1 VKERIKEKQI
11 LNEQLEKLD
20 TQIQNQTID
29 QITHER
35 LRDVL
40 EINYLKQ
47 REEALE
53 KVFLKNKKS
62 TKQQTLFLHMK
73 TASF

>member
-1 VKERIKEKQI
+1 MKERIKEKQI

-35 LRDVL
+35 LRDEL

-53 KVFLKNKKS
+53 KAFLKNKKT
-62 TKQQTLFLHMK
+62 TKQLFSY
-73 TASF
+73 T